1 VRPAASGA
9 SGFWPGRLSEEE
21 DGVLGARSR
30 EALSKKEVIAIP
42 AGKQRPADALV
53 EQGRTVHRWLTALPT
68 EDFIRSSVLP
78 GWDVRTLTGHLILV
92 HAGLTRLLGKPSVD
106 RPLPTYEFVRR
117 YRRDV
122 AMITEATLT
131 ATADHTGPELVSR
144 LGTALDDLER
154 ALATESSWPPVLD
167 TPRGPAA
174 VGDFIATRIV
184 EVVVHAD
191 DLSRSLPDREPITLH
206 RAALSRCTR
215 TLAEILAGQRPGRS
229 VEVRI
234 PPYAAVQC
242 SISHGDVTN
251 AGPKHTR
258 GTPPNVVETD
268 PVTFLRLATGRISW
282 DDAVAAGAV
291 SASGLR
297 ANLAPALPLLS

>member
-1 VRPAASGA
+1 MPA
-9 SGFWPGRLSEEE
+9 R
-21 DGVLGARSR
+21 
-30 EALSKKEVIAIP
+30 K
-42 AGKQRPADALV
+42 RPADALV
-53 EQGRTVHRWLTALPT
+53 EQGRTVHRWLAALPP
-68 EDFIRSSVLP
+68 EDFARASVLP
-78 GWDVRTLTGHLILV
+78 GWDVRTLTGHMILV
-92 HAGLTRLLGKPSVD
+92 HAGLTRLLGKPSAD

-122 AMITEATLT
+122 AMITESTLM
-131 ATADHTGPELVSR
+131 ATADHTGPELVDQ
-144 LGTALDDLER
+144 LGAALDALEQ
-154 ALATESSWPPVLD
+154 ALTAEAGQPLVID
-167 TPRGPAA
+167 TPRGPAT

-191 DLSRSLPDREPITLH
+191 DLSRSLADREPITLH
-206 RAALSRCTR
+206 RASLSRCTR
-215 TLAEILAGQRPGRS
+215 TLAEILAGQQPGRS

-242 SISHGDVTN
+242 SITLDGVADP
-251 AGPKHTR
+251 GPRHTR

-268 PVTFLRLATGRISW
+268 PITFLRLATGRLRW
-282 DDAVAAGAV
+282 DEAVAAGTV

>member
-1 VRPAASGA
+1 M
-9 SGFWPGRLSEEE
+9 
-21 DGVLGARSR
+21 
-30 EALSKKEVIAIP
+30 P
-42 AGKQRPADALV
+42 AGKRPADALV
-53 EQGRTVHRWLTALPT
+53 EQGRTVQQWLAALPPQ
-68 EDFIRSSVLP
+68 DFARASVLP
-78 GWDVRTLTGHLILV
+78 GWDVRTLTGHLILI
-92 HAGLTRLLGKPSVD
+92 HAGLTRLLGKPSAK

-122 AMITEATLT
+122 AMITEATRAVT
-131 ATADHTGPELVSR
+131 TDHTGPELVDQ
-144 LGTALDDLER
+144 LGAALDGLEQ
-154 ALATESSWPPVLD
+154 ALSDEASQPSVLD
-167 TPRGPAA
+167 TPRGPAT

-191 DLSRSLPDREPITLH
+191 DLSRSLAEREPITLR

-215 TLAEILAGQRPGRS
+215 TLAEILAGQQPGRS

-242 SISHGDVTN
+242 SITLGGVTDP
-251 AGPKHTR
+251 GPRHTR

-268 PVTFLRLATGRISW
+268 PVTFLRLATGRIGW
-282 DDAVAAGAV
+282 DDAVAAGTV

>member
-1 VRPAASGA
+1 M
-9 SGFWPGRLSEEE
+9 
-21 DGVLGARSR
+21 
-30 EALSKKEVIAIP
+30 P
-42 AGKQRPADALV
+42 AGKRPADALV
-53 EQGRTVHRWLTALPT
+53 EQGRTVHRWLAALPP
-68 EDFIRSSVLP
+68 EDFARPTVLP

-92 HAGLTRLLGKPSVD
+92 HAGLTRLLGRPSAE
-106 RPLPTYEFVRR
+106 RPVPTFEFVRR

-131 ATADHTGPELVSR
+131 ATADHTGQQLVDH
-144 LGTALDDLER
+144 LGDALDGLEH
-154 ALATESSWPPVLD
+154 ALSGEAGQPPVID
-167 TPRGPAA
+167 TPRGPAT

-191 DLSRSLPDREPITLH
+191 DLSRSLADREPITLH

-215 TLAEILAGQRPGRS
+215 TLAEILAGQQPGRA

-242 SISHGDVTN
+242 SITLGGVTDP
-251 AGPKHTR
+251 GPRHTR

-268 PVTFLRLATGRISW
+268 PVTFLRLATGRIHW
-282 DDAVAAGAV
+282 DDAVAAGTV

>member
-1 VRPAASGA
+1 LRLAAA
-9 SGFWPGRLSEEE
+9 DPGFGS
-21 DGVLGARSR
+21 VA
-30 EALSKKEVIAIP
+30 AEVIAMP
-42 AGKQRPADALV
+42 AGKRPADALV
-53 EQGRTVHRWLTALPT
+53 EQGRTVQHWLAALPPG
-68 EDFIRSSVLP
+68 DFAKPSVLP
-78 GWDVRTLTGHLILV
+78 GWDVRTLTGHLVLV
-92 HAGLTRLLGKPSVD
+92 HAGLTRLLGRPSAE

-131 ATADHTGPELVSR
+131 ATADHTGPELVSQ
-144 LGTALDDLER
+144 LATALDGLEH
-154 ALATESSWPPVLD
+154 ALFDEASQPPVIN
-167 TPRGPAA
+167 TPRGPAS

-191 DLSRSLPDREPITLH
+191 DLSRSLDDREPIILH
-206 RAALSRCTR
+206 RAALGRCTR
-215 TLAEILAGQRPGRS
+215 TLAEILAGQQPGRA

-242 SISHGDVTN
+242 SISHGGVTDP
-251 AGPKHTR
+251 GPRHTR

-268 PVTFLRLATGRISW
+268 PVTFLRLATGRIRW
-282 DDAVAAGAV
+282 DEAVAAGTV